1 VLIAATPPSSALRWV
16 AFAFMA
22 SAMPSCSHTFARCAP
37 LGVAAG
43 LACTTDFAASRTF
56 LKPSSVETSGLA
68 APSRTTRP
76 MRTMPRLGRGA
87 SRITPAF
94 TCASSAGAGISTM
107 SGFSPAASLSRIA
120 LITM

>member
-1 VLIAATPPSSALRWV
+1 
-16 AFAFMA
+16 M
-22 SAMPSCSHTFARCAP
+22 
-37 LGVAAG
+37 
-43 LACTTDFAASRTF
+43 
-56 LKPSSVETSGLA
+56 SGFG

-87 SRITPAF
+87 SRMMPAF

-107 SGFSPAASLSRIA
+107 SGFSPAASFCWIA